1 MLSRLNLN
9 YMLRRGLPYAPIR
22 AARMYLY
29 EYFYDFVELGLI
41 SLIAYIWRCL
51 VLSGKHKIQIVYV

>member
-9 YMLRRGLPYAPIR
+9 YMLCRGSPYAPIR
-22 AARMYLY
+22 DVRMFLY

-41 SLIAYIWRCL
+41 SLIAY
-51 VLSGKHKIQIVYV
+51 S